1 VIRRVPRP
9 WRRWTLRTRLVV
21 AIALLAGTALVLADA
36 ASLVQLRSSLLA
48 GVDRDLSQ
56 GARAYAR
63 TPAGRELDPPVRRP
77 FNPGPDVRITF
88 YDAGGTVDRV
98 TGDTAGP
105 GPDLGPFAEL
115 SARADGAPFT
125 AGDRAGGDPWRVVV
139 IHRIS
144 ATGTG
149 GIVAVAVS
157 LRQLDSTQRTLLGID
172 GAVLLLMLLLLALAA
187 ATVVRLGLAPLTAME
202 DTAQHIA
209 AGDLARRVENVD
221 PHTEAG
227 RLGLAFNAMLARIE
241 SALAARTASEQRLR
255 QFLADA
261 SHELRTPLTSIQGFA
276 ELYRRGG
283 TPPGPALDEAM
294 ARIEAEADRMRVLV
308 TDLMLLARLDEER
321 PLDRHPVDLLSIAAD
336 AVRDAHAR
344 VPGRP
349 VILDCDDPLSGAGP
363 VTVAGDEARLRQV
376 VTNLVA
382 NALHHT
388 PPDTRITV
396 RVGRCTGDGAGPPTA
411 FVGTGPPPG
420 TPTGL
425 LEVTDTGPG
434 LPADQA
440 DRVFE
445 RLYRADAS
453 RQRASGGAGLGL
465 AIVAAIVVAHGG
477 RVELRTRPGAGA
489 TFRVLL
495 PELPDRS
502 PAGWEGAPRVTGG
515 QNLGTVDAWPLAPPT
530 RGTK

>member
-21 AIALLAGTALVLADA
+21 AIALLAGFALIFADA
-36 ASLVQLRSSLLA
+36 VSLIQLRSSLLG
-48 GVDRDLSQ
+48 GVDRDLTQ
-56 GARAYAR
+56 GARSIAR
-63 TPAGRELDPPVRRP
+63 TPAGREFDAPVRRA
-77 FNPGPDVRITF
+77 FNPGPDVRVTF
-88 YDAGGTVDRV
+88 YTSSGTVDRT

-105 GPDLGPFAEL
+105 GPALDPYAGL
-115 SARADGAPFT
+115 SARADGIPFT
-125 AGDRAGGDPWRVVV
+125 VDDLGGGDPWRVVV
-139 IHRIS
+139 NHRASS
-144 ATGTG
+144 AG
-149 GIVAVAVS
+149 GLVVVAVS

-172 GAVLLLMLLLLALAA
+172 GAVLVLMLLLLGLAA
-187 ATVVRLGLAPLTAME
+187 ASVVRLGLAPLTGME
-202 DTAQHIA
+202 TTAQQIA
-209 AGDLARRVENVD
+209 AGDLSRRVENVD

-227 RLGLAFNAMLARIE
+227 RLGLAFNAMLTRIE
-241 SALAARTASEQRLR
+241 SALAARTASERRLR

-294 ARIEAEADRMRVLV
+294 ARIEAEADRMALLV

-321 PLDRHPVDLLSIAAD
+321 PLDRHPVDLLSIAVD

-344 VPGRP
+344 VPGRA
-349 VILDCDDPLSGAGP
+349 VILDCDDPLTGAGP

-382 NALHHT
+382 NALQHT
-388 PPDTRITV
+388 PPETRITV
-396 RVGRCTGDGAGPPTA
+396 RVGRTTGDDAGPPTA
-411 FVGTGPPPG
+411 VVGTGPAPG

-425 LEVTDTGPG
+425 LEVTDTGAG
-434 LPADQA
+434 LSTDQA
-440 DRVFE
+440 ERVFE

-495 PELPDRS
+495 PELPDQA
-502 PAGWEGAPRVTGG
+502 PARWDGAPRVTGE
-515 QNLGTVDAWPLAPPT
+515 QNLGTVDAWPLAPPA